1 MEMSVGCSE
10 IGVAY
15 LYSATL
21 DCFDLWTLQAEW
33 FHPLLASQLVCVG
46 SVLSVGYSSEEWR
59 IVSSKEMKRDSL
71 RFDARDVERRIGV
84 VGTKKRK
91 TICVTIWSEATS
103 TLHNYASSHYF
114 SQVHHH
120 LEGTISG
127 LILLLPAFSVVCRCW
142 HRHSFVGF
150 CSRGMYYRGRQDW
163 VWWFRGTA
171 THLYELNHQGSN
183 KSVPGWSTVR
193 CRERPRKCCRQQVC
207 HLGRSLNQLK
217 HAAYLNTSSPQ
228 PPRPS
233 RPSAQPLSDNCAYR
247 TQAPRHPP
255 KPDPFLAALL
265 SLLIMPKKAK
275 TKSGPTRILPTPRRT
290 APPLTLFPHSH
301 TMTAKEMIHGSIVS
315 CLATRNEKSEAAVSV
330 TGVSG
335 GTCLDDGD
343 TLHTLQRLGLI
354 TLARHWRA
362 VPELSVRKPC
372 SPQSVSLFLRPNS
385 RLLAT
390 IPQDTWTKG
399 VTIAIADPIEP
410 ATDFD
415 DRPAVKELI
424 LKCRKQIDEWRRPIM

>member
-1 MEMSVGCSE
+1 M
-10 IGVAY
+10 
-15 LYSATL
+15 
-21 DCFDLWTLQAEW
+21 
-33 FHPLLASQLVCVG
+33 
-46 SVLSVGYSSEEWR
+46 
-59 IVSSKEMKRDSL
+59 
-71 RFDARDVERRIGV
+71 
-84 VGTKKRK
+84 
-91 TICVTIWSEATS
+91 
-103 TLHNYASSHYF
+103 
-114 SQVHHH
+114 
-120 LEGTISG
+120 
-127 LILLLPAFSVVCRCW
+127 
-142 HRHSFVGF
+142 
-150 CSRGMYYRGRQDW
+150 
-163 VWWFRGTA
+163 
-171 THLYELNHQGSN
+171 
-183 KSVPGWSTVR
+183 
-193 CRERPRKCCRQQVC
+193 
-207 HLGRSLNQLK
+207 NQLK

-255 KPDPFLAALL
+255 KPDPLPRCAPIAADN
-265 SLLIMPKKAK
+265 SKESQNKVRTNPN
-275 TKSGPTRILPTPRRT
+275 LPTPRRT
-290 APPLTLFPHSH
+290 APPLTLFSHSH

-410 ATDFD
+410 TTDFD

-424 LKCRKQIDEWRRPIM
+424 VKQIDEWRRPIM